1 MTSNMIETNA
11 LLAGTPEFATATPVF
26 DQVVPAGAP
35 FHHVVRSGQYVRI
48 LDLEGNQAAD
58 TLFYGV
64 DDPVE
69 RFSGPDTIREQGNLF
84 LSTGTKLISNEG
96 NVMLTIVR
104 DLTGRHD
111 TVGGACSA
119 ESNTVRYGHHVI
131 YQHAC
136 RDNFL
141 NIMTALNLSKR
152 DIVSNINFF
161 MHVPIEPDGRLAI
174 VDGVS
179 APGKYVDLRAEM
191 DVIIAISNCPQ
202 VNNPCNA
209 FNPTPIQVS
218 IWDPPAA

>member
-1 MTSNMIETNA
+1 MANENQ
-11 LLAGTPEFATATPVF
+11 LLSGIAEFAHQTPVF
-26 DQVVPAGAP
+26 DYVVPKNAP
-35 FHHVVRSGQYVRI
+35 FHRVLRKGQFVRI
-48 LDLEGNQAAD
+48 LDLEGNQAVD
-58 TLFYGV
+58 TLFYNAA
-64 DDPVE
+64 DPVE
-69 RFSGPDTIREQGNLF
+69 RFSGPDTIREQGKLF
-84 LSTGTKLISNEG
+84 LTTGTKLLSNEG

-119 ESNTVRYGHHVI
+119 ESNTVRYGHHVY

-141 NIMTALNLSKR
+141 MIMTELNLGKR

-161 MHVPIEPDGRLAI
+161 MHVPIEPNGRLAI

-179 APGKYVDLRAEM
+179 APGKYVDLQAEM
-191 DVIIAISNCPQ
+191 DVLLAISNCPQ
-202 VNNPCNA
+202 MNNPCNA
-209 FNPTPIQVS
+209 FNPTPIQVT

>member
-1 MTSNMIETNA
+1 MTTMNE
-11 LLAGTPEFATATPVF
+11 LLDGTAEFSDATPVF
-26 DQVVPAGAP
+26 DYVIPKNAP
-35 FHHVVRSGQYVRI
+35 FHRVLHKGQYVRI
-48 LDLEGNQAAD
+48 LDLEGNQAVD
-58 TLFYGV
+58 TLFYRA

-84 LSTGTKLISNEG
+84 LSTGTRLLSNEG
-96 NVMLTIVR
+96 NLMLTIVR

-119 ESNTVRYGHHVI
+119 ESNTVRYGHQVF

-141 NIMTALNLSKR
+141 DIMTELNLSKR

-161 MHVPIEPDGRLAI
+161 MHVPIEPNGKLAI

-179 APGKYVDLRAEM
+179 APGKYIDLRAEM

-209 FNPTPIQVS
+209 FNPTPIRVTV
-218 IWDPPAA
+218 WDPPAA

>member
-1 MTSNMIETNA
+1 MTTTDN
-11 LLAGTPEFATATPVF
+11 LLDGVPEFTAGTPVF
-26 DQVVPAGAP
+26 DFTIPKNAP
-35 FHHVVRSGQYVRI
+35 FHRIVRKGQFIRI
-48 LDLEGNQAAD
+48 LDLEGNQAVD
-58 TLFYGV
+58 TLFYNAH
-64 DDPVE
+64 DPAE

-84 LSTGTKLISNEG
+84 LTTGTRLLSNEG
-96 NVMLTIVR
+96 NVMATIVR

-119 ESNTVRYGHHVI
+119 ESNTVRYGHHVY

-141 NIMTALNLSKR
+141 TIMTDLNLSKR

-179 APGKYVDLRAEM
+179 APGKYIDLRAEM
-191 DVIIAISNCPQ
+191 DVILAISNCPQ

-209 FNPTPIQVS
+209 FNPTPIQVI
-218 IWDPPAA
+218 IWDGHAA